1 MIKQIRT
8 SRKIIIM
15 MSRQSVKHFFI
26 PSFDLSVWN
35 YNWQLCMQSRCRSIQ
50 HNIVKKISKKPTPVK
65 PNVSWGFFQSLLK
78 CVLWLLTW
86 TCVGRRVSKRTH
98 RWPPCLVSMENMI
111 FKPNRFSIPTTFTN
125 VRDRRL
131 CANLQYTDIQ
141 NIPLCLPQFSR
152 PVEIHFITD

>member
-1 MIKQIRT
+1 MISSLSWITFCIRGLMIKQIRT

-86 TCVGRRVSKRTH
+86 TCVGRRVPLAMLRIDTLKDY
-98 RWPPCLVSMENMI
+98 V
-111 FKPNRFSIPTTFTN
+111 KK
-125 VRDRRL
+125 
-131 CANLQYTDIQ
+131 
-141 NIPLCLPQFSR
+141 NIPSLKLSSTMLIFMIIR
-152 PVEIHFITD
+152 IT